1 MTSLAPTQDTR
12 VPLNAAQREAVE
24 HFEGP
29 LLVLAGAGSGKT
41 RVLTARIAR
50 LIEHHGVAP
59 AHILAVTFTNKAAGE
74 MRSRVAHLLR
84 EEPSGM
90 WIGTF
95 HSIGAR
101 MLRHEAARVG
111 LTPGFSIYDED
122 DSLAAVRRIADRLK
136 ISAKQF
142 PARVLRAAI
151 SDAKNALVLP
161 AEYEHL
167 AKDPLTR
174 AAASVYHEL
183 ERTLRESNA
192 VDFDDLLVLPVRV
205 LRENAER
212 LAAYRGRFQFVLVDE
227 YQDTNRAQYQF
238 VTLLG
243 GEHGNVS
250 VVGDDD
256 QSIYGWRGADI
267 RNILD
272 FEKDFPNARVV
283 RLEDNYRSL
292 PPILEVANAVI
303 QGNVSRRGKTLR
315 PTLQGGERVTVVGAI
330 DERDEGDWIAEEIE
344 TRRAAERGLTRRD
357 IAILYRTNAQSR
369 ALEDALRRRAI
380 PYRIVGAVRFYDR
393 REIRDL
399 MAYLKLVANP
409 ADDEAFARAVA
420 VPRRGLGDAT
430 LDTLATIARNA
441 KTSRLDAARRP
452 ELLGELRPAARQA
465 LYEFAAM
472 IDRYRARAQDATVD
486 ELLREIIE
494 EIRYADLLAAEGP
507 EGAERLENVRELVDG
522 AAEVVVD
529 EGGELGLR
537 PLDHFLQ
544 RASLITDVDRDD
556 PTADA
561 VSMMTLHN
569 AKGLEFPVVFVSG
582 LEEGLFP
589 LSRAHDEPD
598 QLEEERRL
606 FYVGITRAE
615 RKLYLVHARSRRR
628 NGELMPSIPSTFL
641 APIPRELLEE
651 RATIR
656 LRATGRSVL
665 PSTPSTRRP
674 GTPVRRV
681 SADDVDVSAS
691 QLAPRFIK
699 GARVRHPRF
708 GSGTIAEFGGTG
720 RDTKVTVDF
729 DDETIGR
736 KRLVVAY
743 AGLEREND

>member
-1 MTSLAPTQDTR
+1 MTSIAPTRDTR

-74 MRSRVAHLLR
+74 MRSRVTRLLG
-84 EEPSGM
+84 EEPAGM

-95 HSIGAR
+95 HAIGAR
-101 MLRHEAARVG
+101 MLRREAALVG
-111 LTPGFSIYDED
+111 RTPGFTIYDED
-122 DSLAAVRRIADRLK
+122 DSLGVIRRIMDRQK

-142 PARVLRAAI
+142 PPRALRAAI
-151 SDAKNALVLP
+151 SDAKNALVFP
-161 AEYEHL
+161 AEYERL
-167 AKDPLTR
+167 AMDPHAK

-183 ERTLRESNA
+183 EATLRESNA
-192 VDFDDLLVLPVRV
+192 VDFDDLLLLPVRV
-205 LRENAER
+205 LRENPTR
-212 LAAYRGRFQFVLVDE
+212 LAEYRERFQFVLVDE

-243 GEHGNVS
+243 GEHGNVC

-272 FEKDFPNARVV
+272 FEKDFPKARVV
-283 RLEDNYRSL
+283 RLEENYRSL
-292 PPILEVANAVI
+292 PPILEVANVVI
-303 QGNVSRRGKTLR
+303 SGNQARRGKTLR
-315 PTLQGGERVTVVGAI
+315 PTRTGGERVTVVGAL
-330 DERDEGDWIAEEIE
+330 DERDEADWVAEEIG
-344 TRRAAERGLTRRD
+344 TRLTAERDLTRRD

-369 ALEDALRRRAI
+369 ALEEALRRRAV
-380 PYRIVGAVRFYDR
+380 PYRIIGAVRFYDR

-430 LDTLATIARNA
+430 LDTLAAIARRA
-441 KTSRLDAARRP
+441 KTSRLDASRRE

-465 LYEFAAM
+465 LSDFAAM
-472 IDRYRARAQDATVD
+472 IDRYRARAQEASVD
-486 ELLREIIE
+486 ELLRELIE
-494 EIRYADLLAAEGP
+494 EIRYADHLLAEGP
-507 EGAERLENVRELVDG
+507 EGAERLENVRELVAG
-522 AAEVVVD
+522 AAEVVAD
-529 EGGELGLR
+529 EGGELGLT

-556 PTADA
+556 PNADA

-569 AKGLEFPVVFVSG
+569 AKGLEFPIVFISG

-589 LSRAHDEPD
+589 LSRAHDEPAL
-598 QLEEERRL
+598 LEEERRL

-628 NGELMPSIPSTFL
+628 NGEMLPSIPSSFL
-641 APIPRELLEE
+641 APIPREMLEE
-651 RATIR
+651 RSTIR

-665 PSTPSTRRP
+665 LPTPSARRP
-674 GTPVRRV
+674 GTPVRRA
-681 SADDVDVSAS
+681 SADDVDDTAS
-691 QLAPRFIK
+691 QVAPRFIK
-699 GARVRHPRF
+699 GARVRHSRF
-708 GSGTIAEFGGTG
+708 GSGTIAELGGTG
-720 RDTKVTVDF
+720 RDTKVTIDF
-729 DDETIGR
+729 DDQTVGR

-743 AGLEREND
+743 AGLEREDD